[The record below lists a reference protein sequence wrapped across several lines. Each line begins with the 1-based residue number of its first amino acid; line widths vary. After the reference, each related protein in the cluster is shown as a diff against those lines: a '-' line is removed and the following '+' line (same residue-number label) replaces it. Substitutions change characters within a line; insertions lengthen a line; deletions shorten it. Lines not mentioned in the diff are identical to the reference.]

1 MHYLCSVRWKQSVA
15 SLFHIKME
23 RRESIQS
30 FMKRFGG
37 AILQL
42 DGVSMDTVMQAIK
55 EAIYPNTIF

>member
-1 MHYLCSVRWKQSVA
+1 
-15 SLFHIKME
+15 
-23 RRESIQS
+23 
-30 FMKRFGG
+30 MKRFGG